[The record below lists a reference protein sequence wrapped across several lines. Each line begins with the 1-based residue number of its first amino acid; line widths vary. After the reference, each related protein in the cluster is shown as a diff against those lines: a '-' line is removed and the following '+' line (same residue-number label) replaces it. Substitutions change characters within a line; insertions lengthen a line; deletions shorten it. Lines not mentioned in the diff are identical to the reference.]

1 MEEKGSLESGYDVI
15 IIGGGPAGLT
25 AGLYASRGGL
35 KALLLEGESSVSQI
49 TVTDL
54 VENYPGFP
62 EGVNGYDLVERFK
75 TQARQF
81 GLTIAIDDVGSIH
94 GEQGDAGVAEGWIV
108 SGGRHDYQGLAVILA
123 TGANWRRLGVPGEEA
138 FAGKGVSYCATCD
151 GPFYRDKE
159 VIVVGGGDTAVQEA
173 LFLTRFARK
182 VTIVHRRD
190 RLRATPILQERVFAH
205 ERIGFAWDSVV
216 EEIQGGAF
224 VEGVKIRNLKNPE
237 LSRVIP
243 ADGAFVFVGLTPN
256 TEFVRTLVDCDENG
270 YILADSAMRTSAK
283 GIFACGDCISKL
295 LRQVVTACGD
305 AATAAF
311 SAQLHVE
318 ALKGD
323 AYSGRGI

>member
-1 MEEKGSLESGYDVI
+1 VEEKSRSNPEYDVVVV
-15 IIGGGPAGLT
+15 GGGPAGLT
-25 AGLYASRGGL
+25 AGLYAARGGL
-35 KALLLEGESSVSQI
+35 KTLLLEGESSVSQI

-62 EGVNGYDLVERFK
+62 EGINGYDLVERFK
-75 TQARQF
+75 VQARQF
-81 GLTIAIDDVGSIH
+81 GLVMETDDVCSLAPLRQDG
-94 GEQGDAGVAEGWIV
+94 GTAGGWSV
-108 SGGRHDYQGLAVILA
+108 SGSRRAYEALTVILA
-123 TGANWRRLGVPGEEA
+123 TGADWSRLGVPGEEA

-190 RLRATPILQERVFAH
+190 RLRATPVLQGRALAH

-216 EEIQGGAF
+216 EEIRGDAF
-224 VEGVKIRNLKNPE
+224 VEGVRIRNLRNPE
-237 LSRVIP
+237 LSRDIP
-243 ADGAFVFVGLTPN
+243 ADGVFVFVGLTPN
-256 TEFVRTLVDCDENG
+256 TAFVRERVDCDENG
-270 YILADSAMRTSAK
+270 YILADREMRTSAE
-283 GIFACGDCISKL
+283 GIFACGDCIAKL

-311 SAQLHVE
+311 SAQLKVE
-318 ALKGD
+318 AMKGH
-323 AYSGRGI
+323 AYSGRKA